1 MLFFDSLIIYLIF
14 LLFPILLYLIFL
26 TYTKITNKKESEL
39 LFDLCLLSSV
49 YLIIKYHIYFPDKM
63 FLLLVNIPL
72 VIGIIRKRYLLS
84 FILSIFIAFYYYK
97 LFDFNIYFVFSEYF
111 FYFLYFYI
119 FNKKHK
125 KDNSVKIINNFTF
138 LKGIVLSYE
147 IFYIVPNNSNIIF
160 VIINLFLLLLIFYV
174 ICYLV
179 VKLMEKAEK
188 ILSLNKVLNELQHEK
203 ELKNS
208 LFKITHEIKNPIA
221 VCKGYVDMFDK
232 KDIIKCERYNE
243 IIKNELNRT
252 LIIMDDFMNYTKIKV
267 KLDIIDINM
276 LLSEVLESFSLIFK
290 INNVDLINKVTDD
303 EIYINGDYDR
313 LKQVFINLIKNGIES
328 FDGKNGKL
336 EIKSKENNKEVII
349 SIIDNGCGMDEEV
362 FKNINKMFYTTKK
375 NGTGIGL
382 PLSNEIIK
390 LHNGRINLYSKK
402 GEGTTVEIIFNKI
415 DMI

>member
-26 TYTKITNKKESEL
+26 AYTKITNKKESEL

-49 YLIIKYHIYFPDKM
+49 YLIIKYYIYFPDKM

-84 FILSIFIAFYYYK
+84 FVLSIFIAFYYYK

-160 VIINLFLLLLIFYV
+160 VIINLFLLLIIFYV

>member
-49 YLIIKYHIYFPDKM
+49 YLIIKYYIYFPDKM

-160 VIINLFLLLLIFYV
+160 VIINLFLLLIIFYV

-390 LHNGRINLYSKK
+390 LHNGSINLYSKK
-402 GEGTTVEIIFNKI
+402 GEGTTVEIVFNKI

>member
-49 YLIIKYHIYFPDKM
+49 YLIIKYYIYFPDKM

-84 FILSIFIAFYYYK
+84 FVLSIFIAFYYYK

-160 VIINLFLLLLIFYV
+160 VIINLFLLLIIFYV

-179 VKLMEKAEK
+179 VKLMEKAEN

-232 KDIIKCERYNE
+232 KDINKCERYNE

>member
-49 YLIIKYHIYFPDKM
+49 YLIIKYYIYFPDKM

-84 FILSIFIAFYYYK
+84 FVLSIFIAFYYYK

-160 VIINLFLLLLIFYV
+160 VIINLFLLLIIFYV

-390 LHNGRINLYSKK
+390 LHNGKINLYSKK
-402 GEGTTVEIIFNKI
+402 GEGTTVEIVFNKI

>member
-1 MLFFDSLIIYLIF
+1 MLFFDSLIIYLVF

-26 TYTKITNKKESEL
+26 AYTKITNKKESEL

-49 YLIIKYHIYFPDKM
+49 YLIIKYYIYFPNKI
-63 FLLLVNIPL
+63 FLLLVNVPL
-72 VIGIIRKRYLLS
+72 VIGIIRKRNLLN
-84 FILSIFIAFYYYK
+84 IVLSIIITFYYYK
-97 LFDFNIYFVFSEYF
+97 LFDFNIYFVFSEYL
-111 FYFLYFYI
+111 FYFLYFYF

-125 KDNSVKIINNFTF
+125 KDNSVTIINNFTF

-147 IFYIVPNNSNIIF
+147 IFYIVPDSNDIYF
-160 VIINLFLLLLIFYV
+160 VIINLFVLLIIFYV

-221 VCKGYVDMFDK
+221 VCKGYVDMFNKNDMN
-232 KDIIKCERYNE
+232 KCERYNE

-252 LIIMDDFMNYTKIKV
+252 LTIMDDFMNYTKIKV
-267 KLDIIDINM
+267 NLDIIDINM
-276 LLSEVLESFSLIFK
+276 LLNEVLESFSLIFK
-290 INNVDLINKVTDD
+290 INNIDLINKVTDD

-349 SIIDNGCGMDEEV
+349 SIIDNGCGMDEDIL
-362 FKNINKMFYTTKK
+362 KNINEMFYTTKK

-390 LHNGRINLYSKK
+390 LHNGKLNFYSKK
-402 GEGTTVEIIFNKI
+402 GEGTTVEIIFNKVDI
-415 DMI
+415 N

>member
-49 YLIIKYHIYFPDKM
+49 YLIIKYYIYFPDKM

-84 FILSIFIAFYYYK
+84 FVLSIFIAFYYYK

-160 VIINLFLLLLIFYV
+160 VIINLFLLLIIFYV

-179 VKLMEKAEK
+179 VKLMEKAEN

-232 KDIIKCERYNE
+232 KDINKCERYNE

-402 GEGTTVEIIFNKI
+402 GEGTTVEIVFNKI

>member
-49 YLIIKYHIYFPDKM
+49 YLIIKYYIYFPDKM

-84 FILSIFIAFYYYK
+84 FVLSIFIAFYYYK

-160 VIINLFLLLLIFYV
+160 VIINLFLLLIIFYV

-402 GEGTTVEIIFNKI
+402 VKGQQ
-415 DMI
+415 

>member
-49 YLIIKYHIYFPDKM
+49 YLIIKYYIYFPDKM

-179 VKLMEKAEK
+179 VKLMEKAEN

-232 KDIIKCERYNE
+232 KDINKCERYNE

-390 LHNGRINLYSKK
+390 LHNGSINLYSKK

>member
-49 YLIIKYHIYFPDKM
+49 YLIIKYYIYFPDKM

-179 VKLMEKAEK
+179 VKLMEKAEN

-232 KDIIKCERYNE
+232 KDINKCERYNE

-375 NGTGIGL
+375 NGTGIGF

>member
-1 MLFFDSLIIYLIF
+1 MLFFDSLIIYLVF

-26 TYTKITNKKESEL
+26 TYTRITNKKESEL

-49 YLIIKYHIYFPDKM
+49 YLIIKYYIYFPDKM

-160 VIINLFLLLLIFYV
+160 VIINLFLLLIIFYV

-232 KDIIKCERYNE
+232 KDINKCERYNE

-402 GEGTTVEIIFNKI
+402 GEGTTVEIVFNKI

>member
-49 YLIIKYHIYFPDKM
+49 YLIIKYYIYFPDKM

-160 VIINLFLLLLIFYV
+160 VIINLFLLLIIFYV

-232 KDIIKCERYNE
+232 KDINKCERYNE

-252 LIIMDDFMNYTKIKV
+252 LIIIDDFMNYTKIKV

>member
-49 YLIIKYHIYFPDKM
+49 YLIIKYYIYFPDKM

-160 VIINLFLLLLIFYV
+160 VIINLFLLLIIFYV

-232 KDIIKCERYNE
+232 KDINKCERYNE

-390 LHNGRINLYSKK
+390 LHNGKINLYSKK

>member
-49 YLIIKYHIYFPDKM
+49 YLIIKYYIYFPDKM

-160 VIINLFLLLLIFYV
+160 VIINLFLLLIIFYV

-232 KDIIKCERYNE
+232 KDINKCERYNE

-336 EIKSKENNKEVII
+336 EINTKENNKEVII

-402 GEGTTVEIIFNKI
+402 GEGTTVEIIFNKL

>member
-49 YLIIKYHIYFPDKM
+49 YLIIKYYIYFPDKM

-160 VIINLFLLLLIFYV
+160 VIINLFLLLIIFYV

-336 EIKSKENNKEVII
+336 EINTKENNKEVII

-390 LHNGRINLYSKK
+390 LHNGKINLYSKK

>member
-49 YLIIKYHIYFPDKM
+49 YLIIKYYIYFPDKM

-84 FILSIFIAFYYYK
+84 FVLSIFIAFYYYK

-160 VIINLFLLLLIFYV
+160 VIINLFLLLIIFYV

-232 KDIIKCERYNE
+232 KDINKCERYNE

-336 EIKSKENNKEVII
+336 KIKSKENNKEVII

>member
-1 MLFFDSLIIYLIF
+1 MFFFDSLIIYLVF

-26 TYTKITNKKESEL
+26 AYTKITNKKESEL

-49 YLIIKYHIYFPDKM
+49 YLIIKYYIYFPNKI
-63 FLLLVNIPL
+63 FLLLVNVPL
-72 VIGIIRKRYLLS
+72 VIEIIRKRNLLN
-84 FILSIFIAFYYYK
+84 IVLSIIITFYYYK
-97 LFDFNIYFVFSEYF
+97 LFDFNIYFVFSEYL
-111 FYFLYFYI
+111 FYFLYFYF

-125 KDNSVKIINNFTF
+125 KDNSVTIINNFTF

-160 VIINLFLLLLIFYV
+160 VIINLFLLLIIFYV

>member
-49 YLIIKYHIYFPDKM
+49 YLIIKYYIYFPDKM

-160 VIINLFLLLLIFYV
+160 VIINLFLLLIIFYV

-232 KDIIKCERYNE
+232 KDINKCERYNE
-243 IIKNELNRT
+243 IIKNEFNRT

>member
-49 YLIIKYHIYFPDKM
+49 YLIIKYYIYFPDKM

-84 FILSIFIAFYYYK
+84 FVLSIFIAFYYYK

-160 VIINLFLLLLIFYV
+160 VIINLFLLLIIFYV

-232 KDIIKCERYNE
+232 KDINKCERYNE

-375 NGTGIGL
+375 NGKGIGL

-402 GEGTTVEIIFNKI
+402 GEGTTVEIVFNKI

>member
-49 YLIIKYHIYFPDKM
+49 YLIIKYYIYFPDKM

-84 FILSIFIAFYYYK
+84 FVLSIFIAFYYYK

-160 VIINLFLLLLIFYV
+160 VIINLFLLLIIFYV

-232 KDIIKCERYNE
+232 KDINKCERYNE

-390 LHNGRINLYSKK
+390 LHNGKINLYSKK

>member
-49 YLIIKYHIYFPDKM
+49 YLIIKYYIYFPDKM

-160 VIINLFLLLLIFYV
+160 VIINLFLLLIIFYV

-179 VKLMEKAEK
+179 VKLMEKAEN

>member
-49 YLIIKYHIYFPDKM
+49 YLIIKYYIYFPDKM

-160 VIINLFLLLLIFYV
+160 VIINLFLLLIIFYV

-188 ILSLNKVLNELQHEK
+188 ILSLNKVLNELKHEK

-390 LHNGRINLYSKK
+390 LHNGKINLYSKK
-402 GEGTTVEIIFNKI
+402 DEGTTVEIIFNKI

>member
-49 YLIIKYHIYFPDKM
+49 YLIIKYYIYFPDKM

-160 VIINLFLLLLIFYV
+160 VIINLFLLLIIFYV

-179 VKLMEKAEK
+179 VKLMEKAEN

-232 KDIIKCERYNE
+232 KDINKCERYNE

>member
-49 YLIIKYHIYFPDKM
+49 YLIIKYYIYFPDKM

-84 FILSIFIAFYYYK
+84 FILSMFIAFYYYK

-160 VIINLFLLLLIFYV
+160 VIINLFLLLIIFYV

-232 KDIIKCERYNE
+232 KDINKCERYNE

-336 EIKSKENNKEVII
+336 EINTKENNKEVII

>member
-49 YLIIKYHIYFPDKM
+49 YLIIKYYIYFPDKM

-160 VIINLFLLLLIFYV
+160 VIINLFLLLIIFYV

-232 KDIIKCERYNE
+232 KDINKCERYNE

-402 GEGTTVEIIFNKI
+402 GEGTIVEIIFNKI

>member
-14 LLFPILLYLIFL
+14 LFFPILLYLIFL

-49 YLIIKYHIYFPDKM
+49 YLIIKYYIYFPDKM

-84 FILSIFIAFYYYK
+84 FVLSIFIAFYYYK

-160 VIINLFLLLLIFYV
+160 VIINLFLLLIIFYV

-232 KDIIKCERYNE
+232 KDINKCERYNE

>member
-1 MLFFDSLIIYLIF
+1 MLFFDSLIIYLVF

-26 TYTKITNKKESEL
+26 AYTKITNKKESEL

-49 YLIIKYHIYFPDKM
+49 YLIIKYYIYFPNKI
-63 FLLLVNIPL
+63 FLLLVNVSL
-72 VIGIIRKRYLLS
+72 VIGIIRKRNLLN
-84 FILSIFIAFYYYK
+84 IVLSIIITFYYYK
-97 LFDFNIYFVFSEYF
+97 LFDFNIYFVFSEYL
-111 FYFLYFYI
+111 FYFLYFYF

-160 VIINLFLLLLIFYV
+160 VIINLFLLLIIFYV

-232 KDIIKCERYNE
+232 KDINKCERYNE

-390 LHNGRINLYSKK
+390 LHNGKLNFYSKK
-402 GEGTTVEIIFNKI
+402 GKGTTVEIIFNKVDI
-415 DMI
+415 N

>member
-49 YLIIKYHIYFPDKM
+49 YLIIKYYIYFPDKM

-111 FYFLYFYI
+111 FYCLYFYI

-160 VIINLFLLLLIFYV
+160 VIINLFLLLIIFYV

-232 KDIIKCERYNE
+232 KDINKCERYNE

-290 INNVDLINKVTDD
+290 INNVYLINKVTDD

-375 NGTGIGL
+375 NGTGIGF

>member
-49 YLIIKYHIYFPDKM
+49 YLIIKYYIYFPDKM

-84 FILSIFIAFYYYK
+84 FVLSIFIAFYYYK

-160 VIINLFLLLLIFYV
+160 IIINLFLLLIIFYV

-402 GEGTTVEIIFNKI
+402 GEGTTVEITFNKL

>member
-1 MLFFDSLIIYLIF
+1 MLFFDSLIIYLVF

-26 TYTKITNKKESEL
+26 AYTKITNKKESEL

-49 YLIIKYHIYFPDKM
+49 YLIIKYYIYFPNKI
-63 FLLLVNIPL
+63 FLLLVNVPL
-72 VIGIIRKRYLLS
+72 VIEIIRKRNLLN
-84 FILSIFIAFYYYK
+84 IVLSIIITFYYYK
-97 LFDFNIYFVFSEYF
+97 LFDFNIYFVFSEYL
-111 FYFLYFYI
+111 FYFLYFYF

-125 KDNSVKIINNFTF
+125 KDNSVTIINNFTF

-147 IFYIVPNNSNIIF
+147 IFYIVPDSNDIYF
-160 VIINLFLLLLIFYV
+160 VIINLFVLLIIFYV

-221 VCKGYVDMFDK
+221 VCKGYVDMFNKNDMN
-232 KDIIKCERYNE
+232 KCERYNE

-252 LIIMDDFMNYTKIKV
+252 LTIMDDFMNYTKIKV
-267 KLDIIDINM
+267 NLDIIDINM
-276 LLSEVLESFSLIFK
+276 LLNEVLESFSLIFK

>member
-49 YLIIKYHIYFPDKM
+49 YLIIKYYIYFPDKM

-84 FILSIFIAFYYYK
+84 FVLSIFIAFYYYK

-160 VIINLFLLLLIFYV
+160 VIINLFLLLIIFYV

-232 KDIIKCERYNE
+232 KDINKCERYNE

-303 EIYINGDYDR
+303 EIYINGDYYR

>member
-49 YLIIKYHIYFPDKM
+49 YLIIKYYIYFPDKM

-160 VIINLFLLLLIFYV
+160 VIINLFLLLIIFYV

-179 VKLMEKAEK
+179 VKLMEKAEN

-232 KDIIKCERYNE
+232 KDINKCERYNE

-290 INNVDLINKVTDD
+290 INNVDLIYKVTDD

>member
-49 YLIIKYHIYFPDKM
+49 YLIIKYYIYFPDKM

-125 KDNSVKIINNFTF
+125 KDNSIKIINNFTF

-160 VIINLFLLLLIFYV
+160 VIINLFLLLIIFYV

-232 KDIIKCERYNE
+232 KDINKCERYNE

>member
-1 MLFFDSLIIYLIF
+1 MLFFDSLIIYLVF

-26 TYTKITNKKESEL
+26 AYTKITNKKESEL

-49 YLIIKYHIYFPDKM
+49 YLIIKYYIYFPNKI
-63 FLLLVNIPL
+63 FLLLVNVPL
-72 VIGIIRKRYLLS
+72 VIGIIRKRNLLN
-84 FILSIFIAFYYYK
+84 IVLSIIITFYYYK
-97 LFDFNIYFVFSEYF
+97 LFDFNIYFVFSEYL
-111 FYFLYFYI
+111 FYFLYFYF

-125 KDNSVKIINNFTF
+125 KDNSVTIINNFTF

-147 IFYIVPNNSNIIF
+147 IFYIVPDSNDIYF
-160 VIINLFLLLLIFYV
+160 VIINLFVLLIIFYV

-221 VCKGYVDMFDK
+221 VCKGYVDMFNKNDMN
-232 KDIIKCERYNE
+232 KCERYNE

-252 LIIMDDFMNYTKIKV
+252 LTIMDDFMNYTKIKV
-267 KLDIIDINM
+267 NLDIIDINM
-276 LLSEVLESFSLIFK
+276 LLNEVLESFSLIFK
-290 INNVDLINKVTDD
+290 INNIDLINKVTDD

-313 LKQVFINLIKNGIES
+313 LKQVFIKLIKNGIES
-328 FDGKNGKL
+328 FDGKKGKL
-336 EIKSKENNKEVII
+336 EINTKENNKEVII
-349 SIIDNGCGMDEEV
+349 SIIDNGCGMDEDIL
-362 FKNINKMFYTTKK
+362 KNINEMFYTTKK

-390 LHNGRINLYSKK
+390 LHNGKLNFYSKK
-402 GEGTTVEIIFNKI
+402 GKGTTVEIIFNKVDI
-415 DMI
+415 N

>member
-49 YLIIKYHIYFPDKM
+49 YLIIKYYIYFPDKM

-160 VIINLFLLLLIFYV
+160 VIINLFLLLIIFYV

-232 KDIIKCERYNE
+232 KDINKCERYNE

-313 LKQVFINLIKNGIES
+313 LKQIFINLIKNGIES

>member
-49 YLIIKYHIYFPDKM
+49 YLIIKYYIYFPDKM

-84 FILSIFIAFYYYK
+84 FVLSIFIAFYYYK

-160 VIINLFLLLLIFYV
+160 VIINLFLLLIIFYV

-221 VCKGYVDMFDK
+221 VCKGYVDMFNK
-232 KDIIKCERYNE
+232 KDINKCERYNE